1 MPPDPAPAWD
11 AADLLEGWPALP
23 GVGAAM
29 TDRRGG
35 ASTGPWS
42 GFNLG
47 DHVGDAPAAVAANRD
62 ALQRHLG
69 VRPVWLRQVHGRDVL
84 RLAHADAEAGAPAP
98 LADAAVT
105 AERGLACAILVADCL
120 PVLFADVHGRAV
132 GAAHAGWRGL
142 AGGVLEA
149 TVQALCGL
157 TGGTASQLRAWLG
170 PCIGPAAFEVGED
183 VLQAFGAAGDGSSA
197 GRFTPQGRRDGRARW
212 TADLAG
218 LAHDRLRACG
228 VHDVSA
234 CGRCTV
240 QDPVQGGL
248 RFFSFRRDGVTGRMA
263 ALVWRR

>member
-1 MPPDPAPAWD
+1 MPPSAAPAWD
-11 AADLLEGWPALP
+11 AADLLDGWPALP

-35 ASTGPWS
+35 SSLGPWA

-47 DHVGDAPAAVAANRD
+47 EHVGDAPSAVAANRG
-62 ALQRHLG
+62 ALQRHFG
-69 VRPVWLRQVHGRDVL
+69 VRPVWLRQVHGREVV
-84 RLAHADAEAGAPAP
+84 RLVHVDAPAP
-98 LADAAVT
+98 TADAAVT
-105 AERGLACAILVADCL
+105 DERGLACAILVADCL

-149 TVQALCGL
+149 TVQALCDL
-157 TGGTASQLRAWLG
+157 AGGSPSQLRAWLG

-183 VLQAFGAAGDGSSA
+183 VLQAFEATGQQPSAA
-197 GRFTPQGRRDGRARW
+197 RFTPRAPRDGRARW
-212 TADLAG
+212 SADLAR
-218 LAHDRLRACG
+218 LAEDRLRACG
-228 VHDVSA
+228 VLDVSA

-240 QDPVQGGL
+240 EDGAPASVQAGS